1 MEQFR
6 ELYWEALRAP
16 DDFVT
21 LNRNPYRRETITKK
35 LLGKTKEERAINKA
49 ELDALLESN
58 KQEVDKKLAEAEI
71 YQRDVVDK
79 KNAQRRA
86 EISQKRQKLGY
97 LTHLVMR
104 VHSLLPWQSYL
115 YLLSSHDVGA
125 LPLNLF
131 PANHQRTSTLL

>member
-86 EISQKRQKLGY
+86 EISQKRQKLGFKDASPVDDEVIE
-97 LTHLVMR
+97 HLELNQLR
-104 VHSLLPWQSYL
+104 QKEQLKDPWDGRSY
-115 YLLSSHDVGA
+115 
-125 LPLNLF
+125 
-131 PANHQRTSTLL
+131 

>member
-1 MEQFR
+1 MRAMEQFR

-86 EISQKRQKLGY
+86 EISQKRQKL
-97 LTHLVMR
+97 
-104 VHSLLPWQSYL
+104 
-115 YLLSSHDVGA
+115 A
-125 LPLNLF
+125 LKLAYKLGF
-131 PANHQRTSTLL
+131 KDFLQRCFACRR